1 LNGPSFANV
10 YCPNDDNDRRVLWDE
25 LVQLCSWWDL
35 SRCIGGDF
43 NIIRYSSEISSET
56 RSSPA
61 IFEFTKLIFDQ
72 GLMNIPLVGGNFTWS
87 NNEDPPSWSKIDRF
101 LLSLEWKAQFPK
113 VSQRRGSLGCY
124 QITFHY
130 CLIVVMYFKFKN
142 VVKIKGIWG

>member
-25 LVQLCSWWDL
+25 LVQLCSWWGL

-43 NIIRYSSEISSET
+43 NIIRYLSEISSET

-72 GLMNIPLVGGNFTWS
+72 GLMNIPLVGGNCKSPWA
-87 NNEDPPSWSKIDRF
+87 
-101 LLSLEWKAQFPK
+101 LLTLKRRLERGGVSMAYK
-113 VSQRRGSLGCY
+113 VYKTRIS
-124 QITFHY
+124 
-130 CLIVVMYFKFKN
+130 
-142 VVKIKGIWG
+142 